1 MGYAWH
7 IFQYSSCS
15 SQKLRT
21 IYAGVKMK
29 VKTTTREPK
38 SSPFNVNVSFTK
50 DSPPF
55 NTVPVCIYE
64 FIDKKQDYGY
74 ASRKGIS
81 RMSHP
86 HRND

>member
-1 MGYAWH
+1 MSYAWH

-15 SQKLRT
+15 SQELGT

-29 VKTTTREPK
+29 VKTTAREPK
-38 SSPFNVNVSFTK
+38 SSLFNVNASFTK

-55 NTVPVCIYE
+55 DTVAVCIYK

-74 ASRKGIS
+74 AGRKGIS